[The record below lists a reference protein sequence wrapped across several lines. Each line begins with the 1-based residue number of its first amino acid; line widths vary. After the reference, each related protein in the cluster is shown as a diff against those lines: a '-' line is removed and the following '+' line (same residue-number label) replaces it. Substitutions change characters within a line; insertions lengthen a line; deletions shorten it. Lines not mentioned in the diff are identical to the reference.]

1 MKYYIFIQNDN
12 IIGAGQGHVLTE
24 GVSNI
29 EISEDIYNMFE
40 EDKDLIYWDS
50 LNKQIIKNPK
60 YNDIKAQQ
68 REEEFNRNF
77 FPTSLGYIKRQ
88 VTMKNGVTKDFIT
101 DLIPLM
107 MDIPGVPVIVYGK
120 PDFTQE
126 VTDKTL
132 LGLQKFVKSTP
143 ELIKECR
150 AQAIIDFYGYNPV
163 EDLLNPSAPE
173 VEPEVEPTPEPEVEP
188 TPEPEVEP
196 TPEPEVEPTP
206 EPEVEPTPE
215 PEVEPEVEPTPEEP
229 ATDEIQPSE
238 NVQENLTSEPDND
251 IIKENEIGEI

>member
-1 MKYYIFIQNDN
+1 MKYYIFLQNDN

-163 EDLLNPSAPE
+163 EDLLNPPAPE
-173 VEPEVEPTPEPEVEP
+173 VVEPTPEPE
-188 TPEPEVEP
+188 TEPEN
-196 TPEPEVEPTP
+196 TATA
-206 EPEVEPTPE
+206 
-215 PEVEPEVEPTPEEP
+215 TPEEP
-229 ATDEIQPSE
+229 ATDNEITDVETNIEEPVIEESQPSE
-238 NVQENLTSEPDND
+238 GVQENLTSEIDND
-251 IIKENEIGEI
+251 IMEENEIGEI

>member
-1 MKYYIFIQNDN
+1 MAKEL
-12 IIGAGQGHVLTE
+12 VPE
-24 GVSNI
+24 
-29 EISEDIYNMFE
+29 
-40 EDKDLIYWDS
+40 
-50 LNKQIIKNPK
+50 
-60 YNDIKAQQ
+60 

-88 VTMKNGVTKDFIT
+88 VTMQNGVTKDFIT

-126 VTDKTL
+126 VTDETL

-163 EDLLNPSAPE
+163 EDLLNP
-173 VEPEVEPTPEPEVEP
+173 PEPEV
-188 TPEPEVEP
+188 
-196 TPEPEVEPTP
+196 
-206 EPEVEPTPE
+206 
-215 PEVEPEVEPTPEEP
+215 VEPEEPTTE
-229 ATDEIQPSE
+229 EIQPSE
-238 NVQENLTSEPDND
+238 DVQENLTSETDND
-251 IIKENEIGEI
+251 IIEENEIGEI

>member
-1 MKYYIFIQNDN
+1 MKFYIFIQNN
-12 IIGAGQGHVLTE
+12 EIIGAGQGHLIAD
-24 GVSNI
+24 GVNSI
-29 EISEDIYNMFE
+29 EVSEDIYNMFD
-40 EDKDLIYWDS
+40 EDRDLVCYDA
-50 LNKQIIKNPK
+50 KKKKVKKNPK
-60 YNDIKAQQ
+60 YAEIKAKQ

-88 VTMKNGVTKDFIT
+88 VTMQNGVTKDFIT

-126 VTDKTL
+126 VTDETL

-163 EDLLNPSAPE
+163 EDLLNP
-173 VEPEVEPTPEPEVEP
+173 PEPEV
-188 TPEPEVEP
+188 
-196 TPEPEVEPTP
+196 
-206 EPEVEPTPE
+206 
-215 PEVEPEVEPTPEEP
+215 VEPEEPTTE
-229 ATDEIQPSE
+229 EIQPSE
-238 NVQENLTSEPDND
+238 DVQENLTSETDND
-251 IIKENEIGEI
+251 IIEENEIGEI

>member
-1 MKYYIFIQNDN
+1 MKFYVFIQNN
-12 IIGAGQGHVLTE
+12 EIVGAGQAKILSDNINIIEVTE
-24 GVSNI
+24 
-29 EISEDIYNMFE
+29 EYYNMFIT
-40 EDKDLIYWDS
+40 DRDTLAWDVE
-50 LNKQIIKNPK
+50 NRQVIINPK
-60 YNDIKAQQ
+60 YNEIKAQQ
-68 REEEFNRNF
+68 REKEFNVNF
-77 FPTSLGYIKRQ
+77 FKTSLGYVKRQ
-88 VTMKNGVTKDFIT
+88 VTMKDGFTTKDFIT

-173 VEPEVEPTPEPEVEP
+173 VEPTPEPEI
-188 TPEPEVEP
+188 
-196 TPEPEVEPTP
+196 
-206 EPEVEPTPE
+206 
-215 PEVEPEVEPTPEEP
+215 EPEVEPTPEEP
-229 ATDEIQPSE
+229 ATEETQPSE

>member
-1 MKYYIFIQNDN
+1 MKFYIFIQNN
-12 IIGAGQGHVLTE
+12 EIMGVGQAEVLTE
-24 GVSNI
+24 GVNTI
-29 EISEDIYNMFE
+29 EISEDMYNLFV
-40 EDKDLIYWDS
+40 EDRDFIIWDA
-50 LNKQIIKNPK
+50 KKKKVKKNPK
-60 YNDIKAQQ
+60 YVEIKAKQ

-88 VTMKNGVTKDFIT
+88 VTMQNGVTKDFIT

-126 VTDKTL
+126 VTDETL

-163 EDLLNPSAPE
+163 EDLLNLPAPE
-173 VEPEVEPTPEPEVEP
+173 VVEPEPEEP
-188 TPEPEVEP
+188 VT
-196 TPEPEVEPTP
+196 
-206 EPEVEPTPE
+206 
-215 PEVEPEVEPTPEEP
+215 EEP
-229 ATDEIQPSE
+229 QPSE
-238 NVQENLTSEPDND
+238 DVQENLTSETDND
-251 IIKENEIGEI
+251 IIEENEIGEI

>member
-1 MKYYIFIQNDN
+1 MKFYIFIQNN
-12 IIGAGQGHVLTE
+12 EIMGAGQGQLIAD
-24 GVSNI
+24 GVNSI
-29 EISEDIYNMFE
+29 EVSEDLYNMFD
-40 EDKDLIYWDS
+40 EDRDLVCYDA
-50 LNKQIIKNPK
+50 KKKKVKKNPK
-60 YNDIKAQQ
+60 YAEIKAKQ

-88 VTMKNGVTKDFIT
+88 VTMQNGVTKDFIT

-126 VTDKTL
+126 VTEETL

-163 EDLLNPSAPE
+163 EDLLNPPAPE
-173 VEPEVEPTPEPEVEP
+173 V
-188 TPEPEVEP
+188 
-196 TPEPEVEPTP
+196 
-206 EPEVEPTPE
+206 
-215 PEVEPEVEPTPEEP
+215 VEPTPEEP
-229 ATDEIQPSE
+229 VTEEPQPSE
-238 NVQENLTSEPDND
+238 DVQENLTSETDND
-251 IIKENEIGEI
+251 IIEENEIGEI